1 MVLCAPFNPTGA
13 LPVTLPSGQRGD
25 GAHLLSQI
33 VTEHRFLA
41 FIENSLA
48 TSLISENTDVL
59 TQKIPC
65 VFLAVNCQP
74 FDTLLFDIYIKNKN

>member
-1 MVLCAPFNPTGA
+1 M
-13 LPVTLPSGQRGD
+13 TLPSGHQGD
-25 GAHLLSQI
+25 GAHLPQI
-33 VTEHRFLA
+33 VTKHRLLA

-48 TSLISENTDVL
+48 ASLISENTDVL

-65 VFLAVNCQP
+65 VFLAINCQP